1 MTETLLLTINATEV
15 GNDGVLERT
24 RREFTS
30 TLRLGSKV
38 LPEERVVDVSTA
50 VEFECLEE
58 GDALLGRGGGSV
70 RLLGGVERVD
80 VRLVVLG
87 MVQRHD
93 FGADVRLEGIVRVW
107 ERWELVL

>member
-1 MTETLLLTINATEV
+1 MTEALLLTINATEV

-50 VEFECLEE
+50 VKLE
-58 GDALLGRGGGSV
+58 R
-70 RLLGGVERVD
+70 RLELD
-80 VRLVVLG
+80 LVLG
-87 MVQRHD
+87 
-93 FGADVRLEGIVRVW
+93 
-107 ERWELVL
+107 